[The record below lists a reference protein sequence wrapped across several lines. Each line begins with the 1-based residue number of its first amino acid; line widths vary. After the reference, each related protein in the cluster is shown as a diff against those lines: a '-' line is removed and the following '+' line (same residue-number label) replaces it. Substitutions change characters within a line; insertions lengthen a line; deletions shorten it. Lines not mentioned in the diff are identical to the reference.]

1 MYKSEK
7 NDYVTYNQCLDFCD
21 FLGYEVT
28 ERTLKDI
35 VRKNIKDKIKVGK
48 NTLLNKNEFSSFILA
63 NRLNKKRKVK
73 KKNNKDLSSNDIYYN
88 LNIGIDWFQCTF
100 YALRKTYFEKS
111 DVMKL
116 FCDLLGIEQH
126 QVYSSDKKVFHYKYS
141 LEYDCIRLLYG
152 DEHYN
157 HCSLQLTGQ
166 GCKVLD
172 ELLWEQDRTYFDF
185 FKMVLDYKG
194 KVTRID
200 VAIDDHSPLFE
211 LEELEDKIRNHSDL
225 IKTKFQTFKFVHEI
239 KNNITKGLTIYC
251 GSNKSTLFCRF
262 YKKGIEIEEKQGTK
276 QHDFNRFEIVMRD
289 EKANSFFKQIA
300 KSGMLKEKSIS
311 VLNNYFSVFETD
323 EMINYWDKW
332 ESLIQG
338 SMQFRFETVKKRKTV
353 EKKFAYLCSTAS
365 NTLAVVIKAKEK
377 AKELGLESSEYDTV
391 QEILSYKTISKE
403 EEENLVNDYIEKKKS
418 IKENMY

>member
-1 MYKSEK
+1 MKLGIIGTGNMGSSILKGVTSSNFLENKNITIFDLNKEKIEELSKEYGVKKSENENELAK
-7 NDYVTYNQCLDFCD
+7 
-21 FLGYEVT
+21 ES
-28 ERTLKDI
+28 DI
-35 VRKNIKDKIKVGK
+35 LILSVKPNIVPKVLDKIKD
-48 NTLLNKNEFSSFILA
+48 
-63 NRLNKKRKVK
+63 
-73 KKNNKDLSSNDIYYN
+73 DLSEKTIVLSIAAGISIDFIE
-88 LNIGIDWFQCTF
+88 NIIGT
-100 YALRKTYFEKS
+100 
-111 DVMKL
+111 
-116 FCDLLGIEQH
+116 
-126 QVYSSDKKVFHYKYS
+126 DKKV
-141 LEYDCIRLLYG
+141 IRTMPNTPAQVMEGMTAVSFNQNIQENEKSIIFKLL
-152 DEHYN
+152 N
-157 HCSLQLTGQ
+157 S
-166 GCKVLD
+166 
-172 ELLWEQDRTYFDF
+172 F
-185 FKMVLDYKG
+185 G
-194 KVTRID
+194 K
-200 VAIDDHSPLFE
+200 S
-211 LEELEDKIRNHSDL
+211 
-225 IKTKFQTFKFVHEI
+225 
-239 KNNITKGLTIYC
+239 
-251 GSNKSTLFCRF
+251 
-262 YKKGIEIEEKQGTK
+262 IEIEEKQGTK

-403 EEENLVNDYIEKKKS
+403 EEESLVNDYIEKKKS